1 MKTKILIFI
10 ILLSISLANI
20 DIPYTTRYSN
30 IIKIENNDIYIFFKK
45 PKNDDYENINVVF
58 LTDDLK
64 KIKIKNVKV
73 IFNRI
78 ININETEKMKYET
91 TLIERNKNE
100 YNGKFRLLYYGFW
113 KFKLIIEK
121 NKKIYTFKDYFF
133 YSPTL

>member
-1 MKTKILIFI
+1 M
-10 ILLSISLANI
+10 
-20 DIPYTTRYSN
+20 
-30 IIKIENNDIYIFFKK
+30 IYIFFKK